1 MTLYIVIVGSFEF
14 DSYADKYFLDK
25 ELAYEYAS
33 RVKAGHEY
41 VDIVERRII
50 ESLDEYDGRLWS
62 ISASVEDEKLK
73 YLLID
78 DSILGD
84 KNRPIN
90 DILSDKS
97 YLDEDCP
104 TINMLLNVG
113 EDYNSFKER
122 AYEQLELE
130 YKKYELEKW
139 GEGTE

>member
-1 MTLYIVIVGSFEF
+1 MTLYIVVVGSFEL

-33 RVKAGHEY
+33 RVKSGHEY
-41 VDIVERRII
+41 VDVIERRIT
-50 ESLDEYDGRLWS
+50 ESLGEYEGRLWS

-84 KNRPIN
+84 KNRPMN
-90 DILSDKS
+90 DILNDKS

-104 TINMLLNVG
+104 TINMLSNVDEG
-113 EDYNSFKER
+113 YNSFKER
-122 AYEQLELE
+122 AYEYLELE
-130 YKKYELEKW
+130 YRKWEK
-139 GEGTE
+139 EQYDNSK